1 MRIIAGRFRRRKL
14 LANPGL
20 TTRPISDFVKES
32 LFTRLGDWIA
42 GQRVADV
49 FSGTGTIGL
58 EALSRGAASVV
69 FIEKDRKAVELLKH
83 NIASLGEQ
91 AETACLC
98 WQTDIF
104 RCSFRPKGDSAKF
117 VPFDWIFFDPPFV
130 MVEELSPTSELFRV
144 LKQLAREDVSSPDTR
159 LVLRTPER
167 AQFVMPDAWELAHH
181 WPFSHM
187 EIFIY
192 RKANLPEPETLDEP
206 PATCSPGPCGLSD
219 LPHQEE
225 STDPQVDGIQ

>member
-1 MRIIAGRFRRRKL
+1 MRIIAGQFRRRKL

-32 LFTRLGDWIA
+32 LFARLGDWIA
-42 GQRVADV
+42 GQRVADI

-69 FIEKDRKAVELLKH
+69 FLEKDQKAVELLKH
-83 NIASLGEQ
+83 NVASLGEDAQ
-91 AETACLC
+91 AACLC

-117 VPFDWIFFDPPFV
+117 VPFDWMFFDPPFA
-130 MVEELSPTSELFRV
+130 MIAELSPTSELFRV
-144 LKQLAREDVSSPDTR
+144 LKQLARADVSSPDTR
-159 LVLRTPER
+159 LVLRTPND
-167 AQFVMPDAWELAHH
+167 AQFVMPDVWQLAHH
-181 WPFSHM
+181 WPFSRM

-192 RKANLPEPETLDEP
+192 RKANSTESSIPEEQ
-206 PATCSPGPCGLSD
+206 PASIEDGTRCGTGD
-219 LPHQEE
+219 
-225 STDPQVDGIQ
+225 